1 MDEKQRAHLEERL
14 LKERERVLKSLAAF
28 DERAKI
34 SMQEDDG
41 DLTGYPFHPADEGTD
56 TMEREKDFLLASKE
70 GRLVYWIDDALRM
83 LYQDP
88 EQFGRCRECG
98 GEIAF
103 ERLDIIPWTRMCV
116 ECQRKEEDGVR
127 RAA

>member
-116 ECQRKEEDGVR
+116 ECQRMEEDGVR